1 MIEDKMLAVERE
13 LRREY
18 LRQYLTS
25 KDSTPDSIPGQLF
38 PTKSDLDE
46 ELLRVGR
53 MIYRLRGLYKAHKVN
68 LDIKL
73 DKISTNQ
80 SKKGSFGMSTV
91 YGINGGD
98 ENE

>member
-1 MIEDKMLAVERE
+1 MIKDKLLAVERK

-18 LRQYLTS
+18 LRQYPTS
-25 KDSTPDSIPGQLF
+25 KDSTPDPIPGQFF

-73 DKISTNQ
+73 DKILTNQ
-80 SKKGSFGMSTV
+80 SRKGSFGMPTV
-91 YGINGGD
+91 YGINGGGN
-98 ENE
+98 NE

>member
-1 MIEDKMLAVERE
+1 MIEDKLLVIERE
-13 LRREY
+13 LRREC

-25 KDSTPDSIPGQLF
+25 KDSTPDPIPGQFF
-38 PTKSDLDE
+38 PTKSDLVE

-80 SKKGSFGMSTV
+80 SRKGSFGMPTV
-91 YGINGGD
+91 YGINGGGK
-98 ENE
+98 NE